1 MGILEKLQSFCC
13 GHGQTPI
20 FQEYDLTVYDRG
32 DVSDSELASREV
44 LQAVKPCSQFPV
56 GLPTECQPQPINAID
71 LEEINSP
78 GWAMC
83 H

>member
-1 MGILEKLQSFCC
+1 MGILEKAE
-13 GHGQTPI
+13 TPI
-20 FQEYDLTVYDRG
+20 IQQYDLTVYDRG
-32 DVSDSELASREV
+32 DVSDSDLASREV
-44 LQAVKPCSQFPV
+44 RMLHAVKPCSQFPV
-56 GLPTECQPQPINAID
+56 GLPTECQPQPINTTD

>member
-1 MGILEKLQSFCC
+1 MTGGIFLIVL
-13 GHGQTPI
+13 H
-20 FQEYDLTVYDRG
+20 
-32 DVSDSELASREV
+32 LAPCEV
-44 LQAVKPCSQFPV
+44 HVLHATITPCSQFPV
-56 GLPTECQPQPINAID
+56 GLPTECQPQPINAAD

>member
-1 MGILEKLQSFCC
+1 MTGGIFLIVL
-13 GHGQTPI
+13 H
-20 FQEYDLTVYDRG
+20 
-32 DVSDSELASREV
+32 LAPCEV
-44 LQAVKPCSQFPV
+44 HVLHATKPCSQFPV
-56 GLPTECQPQPINAID
+56 SLPTERQPQPINTAD